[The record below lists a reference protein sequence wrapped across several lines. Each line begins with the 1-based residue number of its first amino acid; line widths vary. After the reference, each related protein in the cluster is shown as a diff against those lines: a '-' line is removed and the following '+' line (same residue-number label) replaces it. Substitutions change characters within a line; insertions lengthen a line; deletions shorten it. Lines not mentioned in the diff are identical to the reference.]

1 MHPINMCS
9 VYLCMYL
16 FIYSFYFRKMTEKG
30 FWLKNK
36 TLQATTECGM
46 FSLLR
51 GSKKIL
57 KMGNFIIVENPIP
70 VNIKKIFRCYWIA
83 YCFSVNSFFPCSFCL
98 CKTSLLWLTVRF
110 MDRRFSEWSKTL
122 VSYGIH
128 ACSLDLMQYSNYVTH
143 CEN

>member
-1 MHPINMCS
+1 
-9 VYLCMYL
+9 MYL
-16 FIYSFYFRKMTEKG
+16 FICSFSFRKMTEG

-51 GSKKIL
+51 ESKKNMKNWEFHNCNCIR
-57 KMGNFIIVENPIP
+57 FVANPIP
-70 VNIKKIFRCYWIA
+70 VNVKKIFRYYWIA
-83 YCFSVNSFFPCSFCL
+83 CCFSMNSFFPCSFFL

-110 MDRRFSEWSKTL
+110 MDRRFSERSKTL
-122 VSYGIH
+122 VSYGIR